1 MDIINDI
8 TPIENDESSNTAVIA
23 IASTAVLVAA
33 AFVYNKFRGGDKT
46 EPILETLT
54 S

>member
-33 AFVYNKFRGGDKT
+33 AFVYKKFRGGDET
-46 EPILETLT
+46 DTILEDPT